1 MREAP
6 WSAAAQRRFSLSPEA
21 LFQGGVEPPH
31 SKAPLAQV
39 NLDKVESMPTLADQK
54 QALLDKWLE
63 QTLATYPS
71 QTLRFLHGEK
81 DRFRNPVGH
90 TLREGLAT
98 LLDELTGEMDPAKI
112 RPALESIVRLRAVQD
127 FTPSQAVGFVYLLRE
142 IPDEEWEGRS
152 SPAWQKRIDELALL
166 AFDLFMKC
174 REEIFEIK
182 AREARRQMYVW
193 ERMDHSHRGE
203 GR

>member
-1 MREAP
+1 MRVRSE
-6 WSAAAQRRFSLSPEA
+6 QK
-21 LFQGGVEPPH
+21 GV
-31 SKAPLAQV
+31 
-39 NLDKVESMPTLADQK
+39 
-54 QALLDKWLE
+54 LLEKWLE
-63 QTLATYPS
+63 RTLATYPP

-98 LLDELTGEMDPAKI
+98 LLDGVTGEMPPAEI
-112 RPALESIVRLRAVQD
+112 RPALEGIVRLRAVQD

-142 IPDEEWEGRS
+142 ILSEELEGGAA
-152 SPAWQKRIDELALL
+152 PAVQKRIDELALL

-182 AREARRQMYVW
+182 AREARRQVYVW
-193 ERMDHSHRGE
+193 ERMERSPRGE
-203 GR
+203 GA